1 MNILS
6 PALLPSLIVSGFAAG
21 TLFAGVPVV
30 PSSALT
36 TTATGK
42 PLREMS
48 TDRPDKTES
57 AYTVDAGH
65 FQIEADLVTWTRDR
79 EHGVAFD
86 ALDVAK
92 VNLKAGL
99 TPFMDLQ
106 LVVESYHYER
116 TRTAKGRTT
125 DEGFGDLTIRT
136 KFNLWGNDGG
146 RTALAV
152 MPYVTLPTASGD
164 FGVEDAEAGIIVPLA
179 VELAEGWAL
188 GLMTEVDFVNDDDG
202 SGHTVNVINSITIG
216 HDLTEK
222 LGMYVEFFS
231 EIPVENSSEWIGT
244 VDVGF
249 TYALTENVRLDAGVN
264 VGVTEAADD
273 LNPFLGISMRF

>member
-1 MNILS
+1 MKLHS
-6 PALLPSLIVSGFAAG
+6 PVLLHALLFTSITASSVMAGDPS
-21 TLFAGVPVV
+21 V
-30 PSSALT
+30 PSSAVV
-36 TTATGK
+36 ANGQGK

-65 FQIEADLVTWTRDR
+65 FQMEADLITWTRDR
-79 EHGVAFD
+79 EHGVAYD
-86 ALDVAK
+86 ALDVATM
-92 VNLKAGL
+92 NLKFGL
-99 TPFMDLQ
+99 TPSIDFQ
-106 LVVESYHYER
+106 VVVASYHHER
-116 TRTAKGRTT
+116 TRAGKVRST
-125 DEGFGDLTIRT
+125 DEGFGDLTLRT
-136 KFNLWGNDGG
+136 KFNVWGNDGG

-152 MPYVTLPTASGD
+152 MPFVTLPTASGD
-164 FGVEDAEAGIIVPLA
+164 FGVPDAEAGIIIPLA

-188 GLMTEVDFVNDDDG
+188 GLMTELDVVNDEDG
-202 SGHTVNVINSITIG
+202 SGHTVHVVNSITVG

-231 EIPVENSSEWIGT
+231 EIPTENSSEWIGT

-264 VGVTEAADD
+264 IGVTDSADD